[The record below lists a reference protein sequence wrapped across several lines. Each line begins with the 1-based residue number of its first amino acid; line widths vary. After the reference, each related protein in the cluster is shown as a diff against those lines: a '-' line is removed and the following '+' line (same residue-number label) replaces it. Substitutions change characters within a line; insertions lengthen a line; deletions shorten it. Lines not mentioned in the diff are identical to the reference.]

1 MHRQLI
7 CLLTVA
13 AAAQAP
19 PKTYEYYLT
28 GNAADVKPATRPGF
42 VLMGGGK
49 DVDAAFR
56 WMLGKA
62 GGGDVVVL
70 RASGSDGYNKYIHE
84 MGADSVESIVVK
96 TPEAARDAFVLEKIR
111 HAEALWIAGGDQWNY
126 VRVWG
131 ASPMRE
137 AMQSLIDRGV
147 PVGGTSAGLA
157 VLGQFVFTAEK
168 DSVTSAQ
175 ALANPYDER
184 VKIGENFVKIP
195 ALRGIITDTHFVK
208 RDRLGRLLTFLARIV
223 EDGKSAEV
231 AGNRGGRAHGG
242 ARGTGRVGDHRRRRA
257 GILPAR
263 RGKAEVCKAGTP
275 LTLGKISVYR
285 VKAGRHLR
293 SEKVDR
299 ARGRGVR
306 TLGARWCDRVNAGGR
321 RDLLRRAASTLVGL
335 VL

>member
-1 MHRQLI
+1 MHRRWI
-7 CLLTVA
+7 CLVA
-13 AAAQAP
+13 AAACAQAP
-19 PKTYEYYLT
+19 PKPYEYYLT
-28 GNAADVKPATRPGF
+28 GNAADVKPATRAGF

-56 WMLGKA
+56 WLVERA

-70 RASGSDGYNKYIHE
+70 RASGSDGYNRYIHE

-157 VLGQFVFTAEK
+157 VLGQFVFTAER

-175 ALANPYDER
+175 ALADPFDER
-184 VKIGENFVKIP
+184 VKIGEDFVKIP

-208 RDRLGRLLTFLARIV
+208 RDRLGRLLTFLARILQ
-223 EDGKSAEV
+223 DGKATEARAIAVDERTAALVEPDGVV
-231 AGNRGGRAHGG
+231 AIAGEGPVYFLRAQ
-242 ARGTGRVGDHRRRRA
+242 
-257 GILPAR
+257 
-263 RGKAEVCKAGTP
+263 GKAEVCKAGTP
-275 LTLGKISVYR
+275 LTFGKISVYR
-285 VKAGRHLR
+285 VKSGDSFDLKKWAGRGGAAYEL
-293 SEKVDR
+293 S
-299 ARGRGVR
+299 VR
-306 TLGARWCDRVNAGGR
+306 DAVIASTQAGG
-321 RDLLRRAASTLVGL
+321 GIY
-335 VL
+335 

>member
-1 MHRQLI
+1 MHRHMI
-7 CLLTVA
+7 CLLGGA
-13 AAAQAP
+13 GCAQAR

-56 WMLGKA
+56 WMLGRA

-157 VLGQFVFTAEK
+157 VVGRVRFTAEK

-184 VKIGENFVKIP
+184 VKIGEDFVKIP
-195 ALRGIITDTHFVK
+195 ALRGIITDTHFVT
-208 RDRLGRLLTFLARIV
+208 RDRLGRLLTFPAPILEAR
-223 EDGKSAEV
+223 
-231 AGNRGGRAHGG
+231 
-242 ARGTGRVGDHRRRRA
+242 
-257 GILPAR
+257 
-263 RGKAEVCKAGTP
+263 KAAPPRPTP
-275 LTLGKISVYR
+275 V
-285 VKAGRHLR
+285 
-293 SEKVDR
+293 
-299 ARGRGVR
+299 
-306 TLGARWCDRVNAGGR
+306 
-321 RDLLRRAASTLVGL
+321 
-335 VL
+335 

>member
-7 CLLTVA
+7 CLLAVA
-13 AAAQAP
+13 ACAQAP
-19 PKTYEYYLT
+19 PRTYEYYLT

-175 ALANPYDER
+175 ALANPFDER
-184 VKIGENFVKIP
+184 VKIGEDFVKIP
-195 ALRGIITDTHFVK
+195 ALKGIITDTHFVK

-223 EDGKSAEV
+223 EDGKAAEAKAIAVDERTAALVEPDGAVRIEGDGPVYFLRV
-231 AGNRGGRAHGG
+231 A
-242 ARGTGRVGDHRRRRA
+242 
-257 GILPAR
+257 
-263 RGKAEVCKAGTP
+263 GKAEVCKPGTP

-285 VKAGRHLR
+285 VKAGDTFDL
-293 SEKVDR
+293 KKWT
-299 ARGRGVR
+299 GRGGSAYDLSVR
-306 TLGARWCDRVNAGGR
+306 DGVI
-321 RDLLRRAASTLVGL
+321 ASTQVGGA
-335 VL
+335 VY

>member
-7 CLLTVA
+7 CLLA
-13 AAAQAP
+13 AAACAQTP

-28 GNAADVKPATRPGF
+28 GNTADVKPATRPGF

-70 RASGSDGYNKYIHE
+70 RASGSDGYNKYIHD

-96 TPEAARDAFVLEKIR
+96 TPEAARDAFVLERIR

-137 AMQSLIDRGV
+137 AIQSLIDRGG
-147 PVGGTSAGLA
+147 PMGGTSAGLA

-184 VKIGENFVKIP
+184 VKIGEDFVKIP
-195 ALRGIITDTHFVK
+195 ALRGMITDTHFVK
-208 RDRLGRLLTFLARIV
+208 RDRMGRLLTFLARIV
-223 EDGKSAEV
+223 EDGKAAE
-231 AGNRGGRAHGG
+231 ARAIAVDERTAALVEPDG
-242 ARGTGRVGDHRRRRA
+242 ALTIEGEGPVYLLRVT
-257 GILPAR
+257 
-263 RGKAEVCKAGTP
+263 GKAEVCEAGKP
-275 LTLGKISVYR
+275 LTLGKVSVYR
-285 VKAGRHLR
+285 LKSGGGFDLKKWTGHGGAAYEL
-293 SEKVDR
+293 S
-299 ARGRGVR
+299 VR
-306 TLGARWCDRVNAGGR
+306 DGAIASTQAGG
-321 RDLLRRAASTLVGL
+321 AIY
-335 VL
+335 